1 MTNFIIFLIFWTWT
15 HEGSN
20 SLRIKKIGVSGNDYL
35 GVPPFKCIMC
45 GAFHQKTTFNWL
57 MKVFLLSLKSFLL
70 FQIQISCIISDNKAY
85 HSINTEHS
93 QEPTVSKERK
103 KWAQL
108 EVKGDKEP
116 PKVVSPRTQERKKWE
131 VSKHDSLYEKL
142 SEKTL
147 QPGTYVVSG

>member
-1 MTNFIIFLIFWTWT
+1 MIIWGYLPLSALCVALFT
-15 HEGSN
+15 
-20 SLRIKKIGVSGNDYL
+20 KKLLLTDL
-35 GVPPFKCIMC
+35 WKF
-45 GAFHQKTTFNWL
+45 
-57 MKVFLLSLKSFLL
+57 FLLSLKSFLL
-70 FQIQISCIISDNKAY
+70 FKIQISCIISDNKAY